1 MPKGIFIIG
10 LNSKIQETLMYQ
22 SRLLLKHIN
31 VETASD
37 RSLLFTIY
45 TNKVSDHEHVKRA
58 VYQKPHRV
66 LYGAISAPN
75 NFTYSMMIAGDV
87 ECSKTGTVSLE
98 TLKNPYEPHYH
109 GVMVFSKSDWCRI
122 EPNLSEVIGRI
133 KSVLYDI
140 LEVKKPLIDDD
151 GVCTWD
157 TVWIKR
163 FKESAKPRHKFSSS
177 FSNYIN
183 YIFKADYHAQ
193 KHGIQS
199 YVPSVFPHDLYP
211 PKDKASSAEPLFNQ
225 LFLVEEAFQQKR
237 KKNKN

>member
-1 MPKGIFIIG
+1 MG
-10 LNSKIQETLMYQ
+10 LNIIKHETLMYQ
-22 SRLLLKHIN
+22 SRLFLKHNN
-31 VETASD
+31 VETASE
-37 RSLLFTIY
+37 RSLVFTIY
-45 TNKVSDHEHVKRA
+45 TNRVFDYEHVKRA
-58 VYQKPHRV
+58 VYQKMHRV
-66 LYGAISAPN
+66 FYGTLSAPN

-109 GVMVFSKSDWCRI
+109 GVIVFSKSDWCRI

-133 KSVLYDI
+133 KAALYDI
-140 LEVKKPLIDDD
+140 REVKKPLIDDD
-151 GVCTWD
+151 GVCTRD
-157 TVWIKR
+157 MIWIEK
-163 FKESAKPRHKFSSS
+163 FKESTKPRHKFSSS

-211 PKDKASSAEPLFNQ
+211 PKDKSSSAEPLFNQ
-225 LFLVEEAFQQKR
+225 LCLVEEAFQKKR
-237 KKNKN
+237 KKGLN

>member
-1 MPKGIFIIG
+1 MG
-10 LNSKIQETLMYQ
+10 LNTNKHETLMYQ
-22 SRLLLKHIN
+22 SRLFLKHNN
-31 VETASD
+31 VETASN
-37 RSLLFTIY
+37 RSLVFTIY
-45 TNKVSDHEHVKRA
+45 TNKVFDHEHVKRA
-58 VYQKPHRV
+58 IYQKTHRV

-109 GVMVFSKSDWCRI
+109 GVIVFSKSDWCRI
-122 EPNLSEVIGRI
+122 EPNLSEYIGRI
-133 KSVLYDI
+133 KAAIYDI
-140 LEVKKPLIDDD
+140 REVKKPLIDDD

-157 TVWIKR
+157 TIWIEK
-163 FKESAKPRHKFSSS
+163 FKESTKPRHKFSSS

-211 PKDKASSAEPLFNQ
+211 PKDKSSSAEPLFNQ
-225 LFLVEEAFQQKR
+225 LCLVEEAFQQKR
-237 KKNKN
+237 EKCLN

>member
-1 MPKGIFIIG
+1 MG
-10 LNSKIQETLMYQ
+10 LNIIKHETLMYQ
-22 SRLLLKHIN
+22 SRLFLKHNN
-31 VETASD
+31 VETASE
-37 RSLLFTIY
+37 RSLVFTIY
-45 TNKVSDHEHVKRA
+45 TNKVFDHEHVKRA
-58 VYQKPHRV
+58 IYQKINRV

-98 TLKNPYEPHYH
+98 TLKNPYELHYH
-109 GVMVFSKSDWCRI
+109 GVMVFSKPDWYRI
-122 EPNLSEVIGRI
+122 EPNLSEVIGQI

-140 LEVKKPLIDDD
+140 REVKKPLIVD

-157 TVWIKR
+157 TIWIEK
-163 FKESAKPRHKFSSS
+163 FKESTKPRHKFSSS
-177 FSNYIN
+177 FLNYIN

-211 PKDKASSAEPLFNQ
+211 PKDKSSSAEPLFNQ
-225 LFLVEEAFQQKR
+225 LCLVEEAFQQKR
-237 KKNKN
+237 KKDFN

>member
-1 MPKGIFIIG
+1 MG
-10 LNSKIQETLMYQ
+10 LNTNKHETLMYQ

-45 TNKVSDHEHVKRA
+45 TNKVFDYEHFKRA

-98 TLKNPYEPHYH
+98 ILKTPYEPHYH

-133 KSVLYDI
+133 KSALYDI
-140 LEVKKPLIDDD
+140 REVKKPLIDDD
-151 GVCTWD
+151 GVCTRD
-157 TVWIKR
+157 MIWIEK
-163 FKESAKPRHKFSSS
+163 FKESTKPRHKFSSS

-183 YIFKADYHAQ
+183 YIFKTDYHAQ

-211 PKDKASSAEPLFNQ
+211 PKDKSSSAEPLFKQ
-225 LFLVEEAFQQKR
+225 LCLVEEAFQQKR
-237 KKNKN
+237 KKNMN

>member
-1 MPKGIFIIG
+1 MG

-45 TNKVSDHEHVKRA
+45 TNRVSDHEHVKRA

-66 LYGAISAPN
+66 LYGTLSAPD

-122 EPNLSEVIGRI
+122 EPNLSEVIGLI
-133 KSVLYDI
+133 KSALYDI
-140 LEVKKPLIDDD
+140 REVKKPLIDDD

-157 TVWIKR
+157 TVCIKR

-183 YIFKADYHAQ
+183 YIFKADNHAQ
-193 KHGIQS
+193 KHGIGT

-211 PKDKASSAEPLFNQ
+211 PRTKSSSTETMFKQ
-225 LFLVEEAFQQKR
+225 LCLIEEGFQQKR
-237 KKNKN
+237 GEYLN

>member
-1 MPKGIFIIG
+1 MPELRCI
-10 LNSKIQETLMYQ
+10 TLIP
-22 SRLLLKHIN
+22 LLKDFI
-31 VETASD
+31 
-37 RSLLFTIY
+37 
-45 TNKVSDHEHVKRA
+45 VSDVCDSIIK
-58 VYQKPHRV
+58 V
-66 LYGAISAPN
+66 L
-75 NFTYSMMIAGDV
+75 IAGDV

-109 GVMVFSKSDWCRI
+109 GVMVFSKSDWCCI

-133 KSVLYDI
+133 KAAIYDI
-140 LEVKKPLIDDD
+140 REVKKPLIDDD

-157 TVWIKR
+157 TVWIEQ
-163 FKESAKPRHKFSSS
+163 FKESTKPRHKFSSS

-211 PKDKASSAEPLFNQ
+211 PKDKSSSAEPLFNQ
-225 LFLVEEAFQQKR
+225 LCFIEEAFQQKR
-237 KKNKN
+237 EKYNI

>member
-1 MPKGIFIIG
+1 MR
-10 LNSKIQETLMYQ
+10 LNKNQQETLMYQ
-22 SRLLLKHIN
+22 SRLLFKHDNI
-31 VETASD
+31 ESAPS
-37 RSLLFTIY
+37 RSLVLTIY
-45 TNKVSDHEHVKRA
+45 TNEVFDTEHFKRA
-58 VYQKPHRV
+58 VFQKIHRAF
-66 LYGAISAPN
+66 YGDLSKPD

-122 EPNLSEVIGRI
+122 ESNLSEVIGRI
-133 KSVLYDI
+133 KSALYDI
-140 LEVKKPLIDDD
+140 REVKKPLIDDD

-157 TVWIKR
+157 TIWIEK

-211 PKDKASSAEPLFNQ
+211 PKDKSSSAEPLFNQ
-225 LFLVEEAFQQKR
+225 LCLVEEAFQQKR
-237 KKNKN
+237 EQYTN

>member
-1 MPKGIFIIG
+1 MG
-10 LNSKIQETLMYQ
+10 LNAIKQETLMYQ

-37 RSLLFTIY
+37 RSLLFTIR
-45 TNKVSDHEHVKRA
+45 TDKVSDHEHFKRA
-58 VYQKPHRV
+58 IYQKPHRV
-66 LYGAISAPN
+66 LYGTLSAPD

-133 KSVLYDI
+133 KSAIYDI
-140 LEVKKPLIDDD
+140 REVKKPLIDDD

-157 TVWIKR
+157 TVWIENLRKVLNQGISFPHR
-163 FKESAKPRHKFSSS
+163 FQTTSITYSKLIIMHRSMV
-177 FSNYIN
+177 SNLMYQVFFLMTFIHQRISLHQQNLFLIN
-183 YIFKADYHAQ
+183 Y
-193 KHGIQS
+193 
-199 YVPSVFPHDLYP
+199 VL
-211 PKDKASSAEPLFNQ
+211 L
-225 LFLVEEAFQQKR
+225 KR
-237 KKNKN
+237 RFSRNGKRI

>member
-1 MPKGIFIIG
+1 MR
-10 LNSKIQETLMYQ
+10 LNTNKHETLMYQ
-22 SRLLLKHIN
+22 SRLFLKHNN

-37 RSLLFTIY
+37 RSLFFTIR
-45 TNKVSDHEHVKRA
+45 TNKVPDHEHFKRA
-58 VYQKPHRV
+58 VYQKPHRI
-66 LYGAISAPN
+66 LYGAISAPD

-98 TLKNPYEPHYH
+98 TLKTPHEPHYH

-122 EPNLSEVIGRI
+122 EPNLSEYIGRI
-133 KSVLYDI
+133 KSALYDI
-140 LEVKKPLIDDD
+140 REVKKPLIDDD

-163 FKESAKPRHKFSSS
+163 FKESTKPRHKFSSS

-211 PKDKASSAEPLFNQ
+211 PKDKASSAESLFNQ
-225 LFLVEEAFQQKR
+225 LCLVEEAYQEQREKDL
-237 KKNKN
+237 N

>member
-1 MPKGIFIIG
+1 MG
-10 LNSKIQETLMYQ
+10 LNAIKQETLMYQ

-37 RSLLFTIY
+37 RSLLFTIR
-45 TNKVSDHEHVKRA
+45 TDKVSDHEHVKRA

-133 KSVLYDI
+133 KSAIYDI
-140 LEVKKPLIDDD
+140 REVKKPLIDDD

-157 TVWIKR
+157 TVWIEK
-163 FKESAKPRHKFSSS
+163 FKESTKPRHKFSSS

-225 LFLVEEAFQQKR
+225 LCLVEEAFQQKR
-237 KKNKN
+237 EKCLN